1 MSHSKDI
8 YYIPHGTKW
17 PIVGSIGLLLLMV
30 GASNWLNGNGG
41 SSASIMFYAGLLTLI
56 FMMFGWFGLVI
67 RESQQ
72 GMFNDQVGVS
82 FRMGM
87 VWFIFSEVMFFAV
100 FFGTLFYTR
109 MLVMPWL
116 GGEGVGVATGQYL
129 WAGFEAVWPNN
140 GPENLGGDFDIIPA
154 FDVPLLNT
162 LILLTSGFTLT
173 MAHWALK
180 KANQRSMVIWMVLT
194 VLLGIAFLFYQAEEY
209 IYAYQELGLTMGSGI
224 YGSTFFM
231 LTGFHGFH
239 VTLGTIMLIVIAVRC
254 AKGHFTKENHFAFE
268 GVAWYWHFVDVV
280 WLALFV
286 FVYVV

>member
-1 MSHSKDI
+1 MSDSKDI

-17 PIVGSIGLLLLMV
+17 PIVGSIGMFLLMV
-30 GASNWLNGNGG
+30 GASNWLNG
-41 SSASIMFYAGLLTLI
+41 SDSAQYMLYAGLLILI

-72 GMFNDQVGVS
+72 GMYNAQVDVS

-100 FFGTLFYTR
+100 FFGVLLYTR

-116 GGEGVGVATGQYL
+116 GGEGVGIATGQYL
-129 WAGFEAVWPNN
+129 WSGFEAVWPNN
-140 GPENLGGDFDIIPA
+140 GPANLGGDFDIIPA

-173 MAHWALK
+173 MAHWALNK
-180 KANQRSMVIWMVLT
+180 GNQRKLVMWMVAT
-194 VLLGIAFLFYQAEEY
+194 VLLGIAFLFYQVEEY
-209 IYAYQELGLTMGSGI
+209 IHAYTELGLTMGSGI

-254 AKGHFTKENHFAFE
+254 AKGHFSKENHFAFE

>member
-17 PIVGSIGLLLLMV
+17 PIVGSIGMFLLLV
-30 GASNWLNGNGG
+30 GASNWLNGSG
-41 SSASIMFYAGLLTLI
+41 SAQYMFYAGLLILI

-72 GMFNDQVGVS
+72 GMYNAQVGVS

-100 FFGTLFYTR
+100 FFGTLLYTR

-129 WAGFEAVWPNN
+129 WSGFEAVWPHN
-140 GPENLGGDFDIIPA
+140 GPTNLGGDFDIIPA

-180 KANQRSMVIWMVLT
+180 KANQRSMVMWMVAT
-194 VLLGIAFLFYQAEEY
+194 VLLGIVFLYYQAEEY